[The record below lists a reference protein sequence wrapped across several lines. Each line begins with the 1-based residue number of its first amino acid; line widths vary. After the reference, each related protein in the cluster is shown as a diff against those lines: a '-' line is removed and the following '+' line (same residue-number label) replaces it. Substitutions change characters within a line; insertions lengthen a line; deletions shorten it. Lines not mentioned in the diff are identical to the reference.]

1 MSEKQMNEEENKR
14 LGQMIFALARG
25 DISALESIYTMMS
38 KLLYAI
44 GNAHFKQKA
53 DIEDAIHD
61 LLILLY
67 RNAHIFRKNK
77 NACAWIVKM
86 FQNSIRSRLRRCRTE
101 TEYLAAHAH
110 AAAACEGKDDLKYIE
125 NHLFIR
131 QIFEKLTDYEQDL
144 MIYRYWGGFTIR
156 EVADILEK
164 PKSTVESQLKNLEEK
179 IRKF

>member
-1 MSEKQMNEEENKR
+1 MNGNQMNEEENKR
-14 LGQMIFALARG
+14 LGQLIFALARG
-25 DISALESIYTMMS
+25 EVSALESIYTMMA

-44 GNAHFKQKA
+44 GNVHFKQKA

-67 RNAHIFRKNK
+67 HNAHKFRKNK
-77 NACAWIVKM
+77 NACAWIIKM
-86 FQNSIRSRLRRCRTE
+86 FQNSIRSRLRRCQTE
-101 TEYLAAHAH
+101 AEYLAAQAQSE
-110 AAAACEGKDDLKYIE
+110 AIRERKDESKYIE

-131 QIFEKLTDYEQDL
+131 QIFEKLTKYEQEL
-144 MIYRYWGGFTIR
+144 VIYRYWGDLSIR

-164 PKSTVESQLKNLEEK
+164 PKSTVESQLKNLQEK

>member
-1 MSEKQMNEEENKR
+1 MNEEENKR

-67 RNAHIFRKNK
+67 RNAHKFRKNK

-86 FQNSIRSRLRRCRTE
+86 FQNSIRSRLRRCLTFPPFRCE
-101 TEYLAAHAH
+101 KEFIHA
-110 AAAACEGKDDLKYIE
+110 
-125 NHLFIR
+125 
-131 QIFEKLTDYEQDL
+131 
-144 MIYRYWGGFTIR
+144 
-156 EVADILEK
+156 
-164 PKSTVESQLKNLEEK
+164 P
-179 IRKF
+179 